1 MCPHQYYHDAYYAEQ
16 AIRHEAEHGSAGYEP
31 RPEIEIPVRWIMA
44 WLAAVSTLGMGIGG
58 LLHWIA

>member
-1 MCPHQYYHDAYYAEQ
+1 MWPYQYYGDAYYAAQ
-16 AIRHEAEHGSAGYEP
+16 AIRHEAEHGSTDYEP

-44 WLAAVSTLGMGIGG
+44 WLGAVTTLGMGIGG